1 MQQFLVAATLV
12 KQPSSASQTLGRGAK
27 RISPFC
33 KYNLQASVERARLQ
47 EAEYSNTLECARV
60 CLCFIYCQIKNLT
73 FVSNI

>member
-12 KQPSSASQTLGRGAK
+12 KQPSSASQTRYTEARK
-27 RISPFC
+27 EFRHFANIICRP
-33 KYNLQASVERARLQ
+33 SVPGCQ
-47 EAEYSNTLECARV
+47 EAEYRNKQECGRV